1 MTPSDRSE
9 ISIVHFPELNKAFLE
24 SSIHNTPLSPPISP
38 IASLGVRNKRPE
50 IFGRRLKG
58 KAGLKLNE
66 STLRQYTE
74 YDVLGGTPRSPFFA
88 TGPGVWT
95 PNTFGEPHG
104 DIQSNLEKLE
114 DALTQPLPIFDVYAP
129 STVMAVFQDP
139 AAMAR
144 MRQFAEPRGHAND
157 IDFLLQIGQYNQA
170 MTSVASILAN
180 MSLKFTGVAAS
191 EPVRLPLTVG
201 KALSAGIR
209 ETSKTLMP
217 GLESTFDDA
226 KSFIEQ
232 TLAQDLYPDFVKHQL
247 SLNLQVIGPGY
258 SPNQV
263 CPGFGEAFCLSD
275 PNEEDDPIVFASDG
289 LACLTG
295 YSTGDMISRNCRLF
309 QGPGTRGSCVD
320 RMRNGLAKHD
330 EFTELVL
337 NYTKDGRPYWNLVFM
352 ARLAGADGTTRFHL
366 GGQVDVTEILE
377 REEELTHLLSYV
389 FPLGD
394 RAAQPGG
401 PSSSSSS
408 PHEPDRRSSWRGGL
422 REKRSDRERH
432 TESARYPPSTSRNKF
447 LRTFR
452 RRHSPG
458 GSSPTTNDSCTDMSL
473 SEPSTPGMPDPR
485 KSSPALPTPGPA
497 SAPGHFVTVSPYSR
511 FMVLEYT
518 KPAASAARHAGG
530 PFHDKLKAGRVVQ
543 LPVAFCSS
551 AALESLG
558 HGGRS
563 PGDVLGRS
571 VFDVLAERAGASVT
585 KSFRSTVRASMA
597 EGRAVKLDVGVGA
610 PGLRQRV
617 RGLSL
622 TRKRSGVGLS
632 ALMLNGLEPAPAP
645 SSGHEYVMRRT
656 LSLERLVP
664 CSGGSGPVDNFVSY
678 WTPLKDDVGAT
689 QWVVVILVPEVA

>member
-1 MTPSDRSE
+1 MTPSNRSDA
-9 ISIVHFPELNKAFLE
+9 SIVHFPELNKALADAVVQ
-24 SSIHNTPLSPPISP
+24 NTPLSPPLSP
-38 IASLGVRNKRPE
+38 IASLSAHNKRAE

-58 KAGLKLNE
+58 KSGLKLNE
-66 STLRQYTE
+66 STLRKYTE
-74 YDVLGGTPRSPFFA
+74 YDVLGGTPRSPFFP
-88 TGPGVWT
+88 TNGVWT

-114 DALTQPLPIFDVYAP
+114 DAMTEPLPIFDVYAH
-129 STVMAVFQDP
+129 STVMAVFQDS

-157 IDFLLQIGQYNQA
+157 LDFLLQVGKYSQA
-170 MTSVASILAN
+170 MSDVASILAN
-180 MSLKFTGVAAS
+180 ISLKFTGVAAS

-201 KALSAGIR
+201 KTLNTGIR
-209 ETSKTLMP
+209 ETSKTLIP

-226 KSFIEQ
+226 KSFVEQ

-263 CPGFGEAFCLSD
+263 CPGFGEAFCISD
-275 PNEEDDPIVFASDG
+275 PNEEDSPIVFASDG

-295 YSTGDMISRNCRLF
+295 YNTGELLNNNCRLF

-352 ARLAGADGTTRFHL
+352 ARLTGIDGAIRYHL

-377 REEELTHLLSYV
+377 REEELTHILSYV
-389 FPLGD
+389 FPVAD
-394 RAAQPGG
+394 RAHAPPRLQQ
-401 PSSSSSS
+401 
-408 PHEPDRRSSWRGGL
+408 EPDRRASWRGGF
-422 REKRSDRERH
+422 REKRPDRER
-432 TESARYPPSTSRNKF
+432 ENPRYPPSTSRNKF
-447 LRTFR
+447 MRSFR
-452 RRHSPG
+452 RRHSPNDQAAN
-458 GSSPTTNDSCTDMSL
+458 NDSGTDLSY
-473 SEPSTPGMPDPR
+473 SEPSTPALTPAPGAEPR
-485 KSSPALPTPGPA
+485 RSTPFPVSTISSPP
-497 SAPGHFVTVSPYSR
+497 PGHFATVSPYSR

-518 KPAASAARHAGG
+518 KTSRHG
-530 PFHDKLKAGRVVQ
+530 PFQDKKACRIQ
-543 LPVAFCSS
+543 MPVAFCS
-551 AALESLG
+551 AAAMESLG
-558 HGGRS
+558 HGGRN
-563 PGDVLGRS
+563 PADIVGHNIFDILG
-571 VFDVLAERAGASVT
+571 ERAGGSVT

-597 EGRAVKLDVGVGA
+597 EGRAVKLDLSVGA
-610 PGLRQRV
+610 SGPRHRV

-632 ALMLNGLEPAPAP
+632 GLMVNGLE
-645 SSGHEYVMRRT
+645 STSNHQEVGVMRRT

-664 CSGGSGPVDNFVSY
+664 YTGGSGPVDNFVSY

-689 QWVVVILVPEVA
+689 QWVVLIFVPELG